1 MRISDIMTKNP
12 TYITPDVS
20 VQTAARMMSML
31 NCGALLIAEDDRLCG
46 FLTDRDIALRCV
58 AEGKNIGETCV
69 GEVMTHKVLYCYED
83 ETPEAVADN
92 MYRNN
97 IVRLAVLD
105 RKKRLRG
112 IITHGDIARAV
123 AMWNL
128 QGRMLGSKVTM
139 LAAQADR
146 ENIKARHFA

>member
-12 TYITPDVS
+12 TYITPDIS

-31 NCGALLIAEDDRLCG
+31 NCGALLIAEDERLCG
-46 FLTDRDIALRCV
+46 IITDRDIALRCV
-58 AEGKNIGETCV
+58 AEGRNISDTSV
-69 GEVMTHKVLYCYED
+69 RDVMTHKVLYCFAD

-105 RKKRLRG
+105 RNKRLCG
-112 IITHGDIARAV
+112 VITHGDIARGA

-128 QGRMLGSKVTM
+128 QGRMLGSKVNM
-139 LAAQADR
+139 LAAQSVR
-146 ENIKARHFA
+146 ETVKTMHTA